1 MVHKS
6 RNFTICPRRACHL
19 MMSLLYA
26 INFNCKLIPAAFDCK
41 LIAGVGQMWS
51 VDQFARTNQ
60 SEGRIRTIINTFIC
74 DHNDTT
80 NPSFF
85 LFFCKLPVL
94 KNKMNLISI
103 MWGHYQWIKCLTE
116 WVVSVLLSCVTFRR
130 LSVVIS
136 SIDGYVAVFVLDADS
151 QTYTQA
157 HSESQWH
164 VLPLQHLIFHISL
177 SLSPFSIYLPPVW
190 HVFFVV
196 QFPSLS
202 AALVPTSS
210 SSSLPPSPTTTT
222 TTIGFRSPDS
232 PPLRSGHL
240 CWFTVKSS
248 RIISNPT
255 AVKSVCWQLC
265 SLWQCCCF
273 LPYIPEKKACLPP
286 QKRKKNTLIFH
297 LNGFQL
303 TIFYSL
309 FLWYFSIFDCNVGL
323 RYAYVD

>member
-1 MVHKS
+1 
-6 RNFTICPRRACHL
+6 
-19 MMSLLYA
+19 
-26 INFNCKLIPAAFDCK
+26 
-41 LIAGVGQMWS
+41 
-51 VDQFARTNQ
+51 
-60 SEGRIRTIINTFIC
+60 
-74 DHNDTT
+74 
-80 NPSFF
+80 
-85 LFFCKLPVL
+85 
-94 KNKMNLISI
+94 

-136 SIDGYVAVFVLDADS
+136 SIDGYVAVFVLYADS

-177 SLSPFSIYLPPVW
+177 SLPFLYISRPFDMFSLLCSFRLFLLPL
-190 HVFFVV
+190 
-196 QFPSLS
+196 FPP
-202 AALVPTSS
+202 ARRPP
-210 SSSLPPSPTTTT
+210 LPPSPTTTT